1 MAKIIDF
8 TAETV
13 KRFTAWAEE
22 YVRIPEECIGQD
34 GCLLFTDEVIAFLI
48 KNGVFT
54 EEDMRAELDK
64 KKIPLNEYYFENA
77 RKILKTT

>member
-8 TAETV
+8 TAEIV
-13 KRFTAWAEE
+13 RRFTAWAKE
-22 YVRIPEECIGQD
+22 YVIIPDDGIGQD

-48 KNGVFT
+48 ENGVFT
-54 EEDMRAELDK
+54 EEDMRAELNK
-64 KKIPLNEYYFENA
+64 KKIPLNEYYFEKA